1 MEERPKQ
8 KNNLKETETEGKKTL
23 KHKLPL
29 ISSEVQED
37 IVSTRKEQEAT

>member
-8 KNNLKETETEGKKTL
+8 KNNFEETEPEGKQTL
-23 KHKLPL
+23 KRKLSL

-37 IVSTRKEQEAT
+37 IGSTKKEQEAT